1 MARWDQIQEE
11 IAAMLD
17 VTDDELNDEQ
27 KAAMDAYLNELAD
40 QEASKVDGFAA
51 FLRAQ
56 SASADFCKQEGA
68 RLYAR
73 ARSIER
79 RLDYL
84 KRRYLETMQEHGLKR
99 VAGNAYALS
108 VRISRAVEITDMSS
122 IPAEYR
128 REKVEV
134 TADKTALKEAMQNG
148 ATIPGCSLMERP
160 SLQVR

>member
-1 MARWDQIQEE
+1 MKFSAIQQE
-11 IAAMLD
+11 IAAMLE
-17 VTDDELNDEQ
+17 VADDDLTPEQREAMDEYLND
-27 KAAMDAYLNELAD
+27 LAD
-40 QEASKVDGFAA
+40 QEASKVDAFAA

-73 ARSIER
+73 AHSIER

-84 KRRYLETMQEHGLKR
+84 KRRYLETMQDHGLKR

-108 VRISRAVEITDMSS
+108 VRISRAVEVTDMSA
-122 IPAEYR
+122 IPAEFI
-128 REKVEV
+128 REKIER
-134 TADKTALKEAMQNG
+134 TADKTALKEALAGG
-148 ATIPGCSLMERP
+148 ATIPGCVMQERP